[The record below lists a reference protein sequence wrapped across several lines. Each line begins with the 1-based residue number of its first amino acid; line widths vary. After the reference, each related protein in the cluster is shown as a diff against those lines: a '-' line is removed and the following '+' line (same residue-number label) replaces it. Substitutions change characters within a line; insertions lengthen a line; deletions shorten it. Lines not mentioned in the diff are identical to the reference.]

1 MNIDIFS
8 NQTLVKS
15 ADCFFKTKITFL
27 KDLKFNDVI
36 YQKELLIN
44 ITSSSMEKKLLWP
57 NNQFRYETVQIN

>member
-44 ITSSSMEKKLLWP
+44 ITSSSMEKKLL
-57 NNQFRYETVQIN
+57 